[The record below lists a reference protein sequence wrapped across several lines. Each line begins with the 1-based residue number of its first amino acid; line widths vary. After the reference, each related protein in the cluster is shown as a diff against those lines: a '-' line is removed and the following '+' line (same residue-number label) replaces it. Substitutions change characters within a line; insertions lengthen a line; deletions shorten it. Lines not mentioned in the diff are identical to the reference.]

1 MNLRFITPLRDVI
14 GTNKSPWLLLFFI
27 LVNMFIIIS
36 CSLQLQHFRVNTID
50 LNIFFQ
56 MINISCFERF
66 KNCEAIH
73 MGIIYKIHHQV
84 VCIYLRTKENLTLHD
99 MSISISKSSTYQ
111 RFVHLGLLFYLEMN
125 LMLFPSWSLP
135 YMCWKRFVLKNDI
148 IYQDK
153 WMKLVLKTVFL
164 TTMCLFESKQ

>member
-1 MNLRFITPLRDVI
+1 MNKDYNKYWIYLTWCSVPSTIFCSNLSKVDLTNWIYYNSFVRFITPLRDVI

-84 VCIYLRTKENLTLHD
+84 VYI
-99 MSISISKSSTYQ
+99 
-111 RFVHLGLLFYLEMN
+111 F
-125 LMLFPSWSLP
+125 
-135 YMCWKRFVLKNDI
+135 KNKGKFNVAWHVYFNFQI
-148 IYQDK
+148 
-153 WMKLVLKTVFL
+153 
-164 TTMCLFESKQ
+164 

>member
-1 MNLRFITPLRDVI
+1 MNKDYNKYWIYLTWCSVPSTIFCSNLSKVDLTNWIYYNSFVRFITPLRDVI
-14 GTNKSPWLLLFFI
+14 GTNKSPWLILFFI

-84 VCIYLRTKENLTLHD
+84 VYI
-99 MSISISKSSTYQ
+99 
-111 RFVHLGLLFYLEMN
+111 F
-125 LMLFPSWSLP
+125 
-135 YMCWKRFVLKNDI
+135 KNKGKFNVAWHVYFNFQI
-148 IYQDK
+148 
-153 WMKLVLKTVFL
+153 
-164 TTMCLFESKQ
+164 

>member
-1 MNLRFITPLRDVI
+1 MNKDYNKYWIYLTWCSVPSTIFCSNLSKVDLTNWIYYNSFVRFITPLRDVI
-14 GTNKSPWLLLFFI
+14 GTNKSPWLISFFI

-73 MGIIYKIHHQV
+73 MGMIYKIHHQV
-84 VCIYLRTKENLTLHD
+84 VYI
-99 MSISISKSSTYQ
+99 
-111 RFVHLGLLFYLEMN
+111 F
-125 LMLFPSWSLP
+125 
-135 YMCWKRFVLKNDI
+135 KNKGKFNVAWHVYFNFQI
-148 IYQDK
+148 
-153 WMKLVLKTVFL
+153 
-164 TTMCLFESKQ
+164 

>member
-1 MNLRFITPLRDVI
+1 MNKDYNKYWIYLTWCSVPSTIFCSNLSKVDLTNWIYYNSFVRFITPLRDVI
-14 GTNKSPWLLLFFI
+14 GTNKSPWLISFFI

-84 VCIYLRTKENLTLHD
+84 VYI
-99 MSISISKSSTYQ
+99 
-111 RFVHLGLLFYLEMN
+111 F
-125 LMLFPSWSLP
+125 
-135 YMCWKRFVLKNDI
+135 KNKGKFNVAWHVYFNFQI
-148 IYQDK
+148 
-153 WMKLVLKTVFL
+153 
-164 TTMCLFESKQ
+164 

>member
-1 MNLRFITPLRDVI
+1 MNKDYNKYWIYLTWCSVPSTIFCSNLSKVDLTNWIYYNSFVRFITPLRDVI
-14 GTNKSPWLLLFFI
+14 GTNKSPWLISFFI

-36 CSLQLQHFRVNTID
+36 CSLQLQHFRVNIID

-84 VCIYLRTKENLTLHD
+84 VYI
-99 MSISISKSSTYQ
+99 
-111 RFVHLGLLFYLEMN
+111 F
-125 LMLFPSWSLP
+125 
-135 YMCWKRFVLKNDI
+135 KNKGKFNVAWHVYFNFQI
-148 IYQDK
+148 
-153 WMKLVLKTVFL
+153 
-164 TTMCLFESKQ
+164 

>member
-14 GTNKSPWLLLFFI
+14 GTNKSPWLILFFI

-84 VCIYLRTKENLTLHD
+84 VYIFKNKGKFNVAWHVYFNFQIY
-99 MSISISKSSTYQ
+99 
-111 RFVHLGLLFYLEMN
+111 HLPEICPFRSFILSWNELNVVPVLVPSVDVLETVC
-125 LMLFPSWSLP
+125 PE
-135 YMCWKRFVLKNDI
+135 
-148 IYQDK
+148 K
-153 WMKLVLKTVFL
+153 WHHL
-164 TTMCLFESKQ
+164 SR

>member
-1 MNLRFITPLRDVI
+1 MNKDYNKYWKYLTWCSVSSTIFCSNLSKVDLTNWIYYNSFVRFITPLRDVI
-14 GTNKSPWLLLFFI
+14 GTNKSPWLISFFI

-84 VCIYLRTKENLTLHD
+84 VYI
-99 MSISISKSSTYQ
+99 
-111 RFVHLGLLFYLEMN
+111 F
-125 LMLFPSWSLP
+125 
-135 YMCWKRFVLKNDI
+135 KNKGKFNVAWHVYFNFQI
-148 IYQDK
+148 
-153 WMKLVLKTVFL
+153 
-164 TTMCLFESKQ
+164 

>member
-1 MNLRFITPLRDVI
+1 MKKDYNKYWIYLTWCSVPSTIFCSNLSKVDLTNWIYYNSFVRFITPLRDVI
-14 GTNKSPWLLLFFI
+14 GTNKSPWLISFFI

-50 LNIFFQ
+50 LIFFFQ

-84 VCIYLRTKENLTLHD
+84 VYI
-99 MSISISKSSTYQ
+99 
-111 RFVHLGLLFYLEMN
+111 F
-125 LMLFPSWSLP
+125 
-135 YMCWKRFVLKNDI
+135 KNKGKFNVAWHVYFNFQI
-148 IYQDK
+148 
-153 WMKLVLKTVFL
+153 
-164 TTMCLFESKQ
+164 

>member
-1 MNLRFITPLRDVI
+1 MNKDYNKYWIYLTWCSVTSTIFCSNVSKVDLTNWIYYNSFARFITPLRDVI
-14 GTNKSPWLLLFFI
+14 GTNKSPWLILFFI

-84 VCIYLRTKENLTLHD
+84 VYI
-99 MSISISKSSTYQ
+99 
-111 RFVHLGLLFYLEMN
+111 F
-125 LMLFPSWSLP
+125 
-135 YMCWKRFVLKNDI
+135 KNKGKFNVAWHVYFNFQI
-148 IYQDK
+148 
-153 WMKLVLKTVFL
+153 
-164 TTMCLFESKQ
+164 